1 MKCKVEKICGG
12 CSNLCWNQAK
22 QAEFKK
28 KQVEEIMERAGI
40 QAKVGNVHMA
50 KHDSAYRNK
59 VIVGFAKDKDKKVY
73 SGLYAAHSHRV
84 INTKDCLMH
93 PKVVND
99 LIGTITEMIGSMKIE
114 LYNERTGTG
123 LLRHV
128 LIRYAHK
135 TGQILVA
142 FVTAQKQF
150 PSRRNLVNALV
161 KEYPQIV
168 SIVQNVNPRH
178 TSVVMENESI
188 ALYGNGMITDELCG
202 LKVSFSSNAFYQI
215 HSEQCEVLYNLGK
228 EMLNLQPTDKVLDT
242 YCGVGTIGM
251 SLASSCKEVTGVE
264 VNRHAVENAIYNA
277 KQNKLHNMKFVA
289 MDSTRFMQECRKFNQ
304 HYDAIVLDPPR
315 AGTTNQFI
323 ESACTLNPK
332 KILYISCDPKTQ
344 ARDLIVF
351 KRFGYYTD
359 AVELVDMFP
368 NTSHVESVCVLTKR
382 KMRSNVS
389 HKKAVEKTFQ
399 NNKKNFNGKSNNNR
413 NNFKK
418 KKTR

>member
-12 CSNLCWNQAK
+12 CCNLCWNQAK

-28 KQVEEIMERAGI
+28 NQVEEIMEKAGI
-40 QAKVGNVHMA
+40 QAKVCNVHIA

-84 INTKDCLMH
+84 IDTKECLMH
-93 PKVVND
+93 PKVINE
-99 LIGTITEMIGSMKIE
+99 LIASITEMIGSMKIE

-135 TGQILVA
+135 TNQILVA

-188 ALYGNGMITDELCG
+188 PLYGNGMITDELCG

-251 SLASSCKEVTGVE
+251 TLASSCKEVTGVE
-264 VNRHAVENAIYNA
+264 LNKHAVENAKLNA
-277 KQNKLHNMKFVA
+277 KQNRLRNMQFVA
-289 MDSTRFMQECRKFNQ
+289 MDSTRFMQECRRFHQ
-304 HYDAIVLDPPR
+304 YYDAIVLDPPR
-315 AGTTNQFI
+315 AGTTRQFI
-323 ESACTLNPK
+323 ESACSLNPK

-359 AVELVDMFP
+359 TIELVDMFP

-399 NNKKNFNGKSNNNR
+399 KSKRKNGYSSNTSKKSYRRKAR
-413 NNFKK
+413 
-418 KKTR
+418 